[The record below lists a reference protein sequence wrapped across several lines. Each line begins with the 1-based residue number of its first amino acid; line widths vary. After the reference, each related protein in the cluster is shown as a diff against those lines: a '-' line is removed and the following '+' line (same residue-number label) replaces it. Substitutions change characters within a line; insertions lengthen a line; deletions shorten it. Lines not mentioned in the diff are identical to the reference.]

1 MTKGT
6 ILSVSLIAVAMLATP
21 VAARER
27 HGSARNYAV
36 ESDVTTAPGQVYL
49 GAQSCNPGPRV
60 GAFAS
65 APWDNL
71 PSCNSGYAALSGL
84 SGVGIL
90 TGTHWHRCS
99 SREVNHRSA
108 APARR
113 TLGHVPESLGH
124 WRRADRRVRLNRVPS
139 ATMACNWVAAR
150 PDLA

>member
-65 APWDNL
+65 APWVQFAL
-71 PSCNSGYAALSGL
+71 VQFRLCRLSGL
-84 SGVGIL
+84 SGVGIFDRYTL
-90 TGTHWHRCS
+90 ASLLEQGNQS
-99 SREVNHRSA
+99 SVRRPGA
-108 APARR
+108 R
-113 TLGHVPESLGH
+113 TLVMSPKASDIGAGLI
-124 WRRADRRVRLNRVPS
+124 
-139 ATMACNWVAAR
+139 AAFG
-150 PDLA
+150 

>member
-1 MTKGT
+1 MNWRRSMTKGT

-71 PSCNSGYAALSGL
+71 PSCNAGYAAY
-84 SGVGIL
+84 
-90 TGTHWHRCS
+90 
-99 SREVNHRSA
+99 
-108 APARR
+108 PAYPVW
-113 TLGHVPESLGH
+113 GY
-124 WRRADRRVRLNRVPS
+124 
-139 ATMACNWVAAR
+139 
-150 PDLA
+150 